1 LTEFHRT
8 NINIRKSDY
17 KYLLDRY
24 GHGWTTE
31 VREMITRAVDE
42 MKSVD
47 TFNFKYPNDRNIDYH
62 TPPKLKPEDLA

>member
-1 LTEFHRT
+1 MTEFHRT

-31 VREMITRAVDE
+31 VREMIARRVEELKNSTLY
-42 MKSVD
+42 
-47 TFNFKYPNDRNIDYH
+47 FKAPEQSNVDYH
-62 TPPKLKPEDLA
+62 TPPKFKPEDLA